1 MMCVWQR
8 ASVHHVRARSL
19 PFECGDDDYLFI
31 LIVGVS
37 VMRAAA
43 SPATAVAAADAAI
56 LAQPLTSRTVCCLC
70 ILPLA
75 REYTAHA
82 CGPCL
87 TICGVGRLWRLLL
100 FASGSGAAI
109 FAAGMANDKRQF

>member
-37 VMRAAA
+37 IMRAAA

-56 LAQPLTSRTVCCLC
+56 LAQPLTNHALYVCCLC
-70 ILPLA
+70 
-75 REYTAHA
+75 TAHA
-82 CGPCL
+82 WTLPDL
-87 TICGVGRLWRLLL
+87 DQNRDQN
-100 FASGSGAAI
+100 AY
-109 FAAGMANDKRQF
+109 M

>member
-31 LIVGVS
+31 LIVRVS

-56 LAQPLTSRTVCCLC
+56 LAQPLTN
-70 ILPLA
+70 
-75 REYTAHA
+75 HA
-82 CGPCL
+82 LYAACVRFMHGPCL
-87 TICGVGRLWRLLL
+87 T
-100 FASGSGAAI
+100 
-109 FAAGMANDKRQF
+109 